1 MKARITYTAD
11 GAITSLAIGDGL
23 VDNEEN
29 AGEGRSAEID
39 LPNDFPSL
47 SGENAEAKVAKAVT
61 RLVIN
66 PGTGTL
72 D

>member
-39 LPNDFPSL
+39 LPNDFQVSL
-47 SGENAEAKVAKAVT
+47 VRMRKQRSR
-61 RLVIN
+61 RLL
-66 PGTGTL
+66 PGSS
-72 D
+72 